1 MIPGESSDERAG
13 DAARSSTMT
22 SVERRLSAADLLRR
36 KVDLAARLFQQRLG
50 VGHDLRERRSPR
62 QVAKS

>member
-36 KVDLAARLFQQRLG
+36 KVDLAARLFQ
-50 VGHDLRERRSPR
+50 
-62 QVAKS
+62 